1 MIVSKVKMDLS
12 EASWA
17 MAGRAGENVK
27 RVFSRITAHD
37 EARPA
42 AEVER
47 MPLASLLYYAL
58 IGEGAKV

>member
-1 MIVSKVKMDLS
+1 MIVSKVKMDFS

-17 MAGRAGENVK
+17 MAGRASENVK
-27 RVFSRITAHD
+27 RVFERMTGMD

-42 AEVER
+42 DEVER

-58 IGEGAKV
+58 MGEGAEV